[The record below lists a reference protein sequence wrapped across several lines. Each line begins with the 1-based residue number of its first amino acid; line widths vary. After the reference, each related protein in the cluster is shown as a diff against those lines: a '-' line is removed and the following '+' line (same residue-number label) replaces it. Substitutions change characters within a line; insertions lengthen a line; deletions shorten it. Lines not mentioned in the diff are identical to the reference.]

1 MIISY
6 HALHGGLT
14 HLKNEYHKW
23 TIHYAEINLKMKYF
37 ILFYF
42 ILFWQKYLSFG
53 NHSQRVPNNFLKK
66 LKLKKCWMVWKI
78 VSWRLKHT
86 KNTQFSIYISIL
98 NEKESSDAS
107 FDVFYKYILQHPH
120 YPCRCKWQ
128 TNRMLKRTPYYRYL
142 Y

>member
-42 ILFWQKYLSFG
+42 ILTKVFKFWKSLSK
-53 NHSQRVPNNFLKK
+53 S
-66 LKLKKCWMVWKI
+66 
-78 VSWRLKHT
+78 
-86 KNTQFSIYISIL
+86 
-98 NEKESSDAS
+98 A
-107 FDVFYKYILQHPH
+107 
-120 YPCRCKWQ
+120 
-128 TNRMLKRTPYYRYL
+128 
-142 Y
+142 